1 MVSTKANS
9 ISQSPGARPGVSLVV
24 NPVVDLYEGG
34 YNHPVYEAKARVL
47 NHAIQ
52 DIGMGRYQW
61 CLFVVA
67 GFGWF
72 ADVAWPI
79 LSSLILTP
87 VVSEFHFKGPFLLL
101 ASNIGLFVGAVFWSL
116 GCDIWGRRWP
126 FNITLFVPGIF
137 GLAAGA
143 SPSFVALASLFAVVS
158 FGSAGTLPVDS
169 AIFLDFVPA
178 SHQYLLT
185 TLSTWWSVGQLI
197 PSLVAWPLITNYS
210 CATASDCTKSSNM
223 GWRYLLFILGGITLL
238 LGAFRIFSF
247 SLLES
252 PRFLSGVGRDADAVR
267 VIHQMA
273 KFNGKVS
280 SLTVEELEAPDRAVE
295 GGHSSYMEKHT
306 ILSKNSHYNAE
317 HIKALFATPKMAW
330 STSILIAIW
339 GILGLASTLYNN
351 FLPYLLFSRGAVFG
365 DGSLYITYRNQV
377 ILSIVCVPA
386 GFLASWAVELPYI
399 GRKGT
404 KILSNADHPQ
414 NTALTGAL
422 LLATT
427 TARTSNNLL
436 AWNCGYVF
444 FNNTLYGVL
453 TSMSVEVFPA
463 KDRGTGIGLLIM
475 ATRLFG
481 ILGPV
486 IALYANLATTV
497 PVYIAGAL
505 IIFAGGLALL
515 LPYEPRGKASI

>member
-1 MVSTKANS
+1 MPLNTVSTKANS
-9 ISQSPGARPGVSLVV
+9 ISQSPGALPGVSLAVG
-24 NPVVDLYEGG
+24 PAVDLYEGG

-47 NHAIQ
+47 NYAIQ

-61 CLFVVA
+61 YLFIVA

-72 ADVAWPI
+72 ASRTLKRCRLARTV
-79 LSSLILTP
+79 LFMFVL
-87 VVSEFHFKGPFLLL
+87 HGGPFLLL
-101 ASNIGLFVGAVFWSL
+101 ASNIGLFVGAVFWGL

-126 FNITLFVPGIF
+126 FNITLFVSGIF

-143 SPSFVALASLFAVVS
+143 APSFVALVSLFAVVS
-158 FGSAGTLPVDS
+158 FGSAGPLFLSLLEGIRNGNYAGTLPVDS
-169 AIFLDFVPA
+169 TIFLDFVPA

-185 TLSTWWSVGQLI
+185 TLSIWWSVGQLI

-280 SLTVEELEAPDRAVE
+280 SLTVEELEAPDRAAE
-295 GGHSSYMEKHT
+295 GGRSSYMEKHT
-306 ILSKNSHYNAE
+306 ILSKNSHYNTE
-317 HIKALFATPKMAW
+317 HIKAFFATPKMTW
-330 STSILIAIW
+330 STSLLIAIW

-377 ILSIVCVPA
+377 ILSVVCVPT

-404 KILSNADHPQ
+404 VTIGSGKQADSIRCVHYLMPVTTRKIRRLLAHFCWRLPPPERQTILSKFSLRKIAE
-414 NTALTGAL
+414 
-422 LLATT
+422 
-427 TARTSNNLL
+427 R
-436 AWNCGYVF
+436 
-444 FNNTLYGVL
+444 
-453 TSMSVEVFPA
+453 
-463 KDRGTGIGLLIM
+463 GLL
-475 ATRLFG
+475 
-481 ILGPV
+481 
-486 IALYANLATTV
+486 
-497 PVYIAGAL
+497 
-505 IIFAGGLALL
+505 
-515 LPYEPRGKASI
+515 